1 MNYIIG
7 SALSVLGIHILKKS
21 VENFAELP
29 TLMTLYNGG
38 QFKENTSSFTEN
50 KRLNYNF
57 GKYPPNYN
65 LSFEARQIQDILD
78 RNGASKKHHELL
90 DVYSILLSQ
99 KYHASYKECNRDMV
113 EDRID
118 DVKKM
123 IGKPINMQ
131 KYFKNVNK
139 IVKLNDSRISELLV
153 LCYYIMRKHMKV
165 LNDDQIISLN
175 RNFSSSVFRE
185 LMMLCEGY

>member
-7 SALSVLGIHILKKS
+7 STMSLLGIHLLAKGIEHFSDLPS
-21 VENFAELP
+21 VF
-29 TLMTLYNGG
+29 TLYNGG
-38 QFKENTSSFTEN
+38 AFKENTNSFTEN

-57 GKYPPNYN
+57 GKYPPLYN

-78 RNGASKKHHELL
+78 VRKESKKYHQLL

-99 KYHASYKECNRDMV
+99 KFHASYKECNRQMI
-113 EDRID
+113 EDRIS
-118 DVKKM
+118 DVQKI
-123 IGKPINMQ
+123 IGKPINM
-131 KYFKNVNK
+131 KKCFRDVNK

-153 LCYYIMRKHMKV
+153 LCYHVMKI
-165 LNDDQIISLN
+165 NMDKIDDDQVRSLN
-175 RNFSSSVFRE
+175 RNFCSTVFRE

>member
-1 MNYIIG
+1 MNYIVG
-7 SALSVLGIHILKKS
+7 SALSVLGIHIFKKGI
-21 VENFAELP
+21 EHFAELSP
-29 TLMTLYNGG
+29 LFNLYNGG
-38 QFKENTSSFTEN
+38 SLQKNTSSFTEN

-65 LSFEARQIQDILD
+65 LSFEARQIQDVLD
-78 RNGASKKHHELL
+78 QNGLSKKHHELL

-99 KYHASYKECNRDMV
+99 KYHASYKECNREMIQ
-113 EDRID
+113 DRID

-131 KYFKNVNK
+131 KYFSKVNK
-139 IVKLNDSRISELLV
+139 IIKLNDSRISELLV
-153 LCYYIMRKHMKV
+153 LCYYIIEKHMKV
-165 LNDDQIISLN
+165 INDDQVISLN
-175 RNFSSSVFRE
+175 RNFCLSVFRE